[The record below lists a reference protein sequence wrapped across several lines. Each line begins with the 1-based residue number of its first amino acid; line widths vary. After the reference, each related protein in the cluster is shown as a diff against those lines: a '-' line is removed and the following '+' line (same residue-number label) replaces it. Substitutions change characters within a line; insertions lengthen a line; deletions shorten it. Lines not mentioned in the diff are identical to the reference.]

1 MGFWR
6 ERGGMCWWVVWHPG
20 YVGGEPEGSVV
31 WRMPGGEWG
40 LVMGGGWCVGMAPCG
55 QVRFLVMMRGIRR
68 VRRLQWLRR
77 R

>member
-1 MGFWR
+1 M
-6 ERGGMCWWVVWHPG
+6 
-20 YVGGEPEGSVV
+20 
-31 WRMPGGEWG
+31 
-40 LVMGGGWCVGMAPCG
+40 VMGGGWCVGMAPCG